1 MRPFL
6 IALLLM
12 ILPESVIVAGETTRY
27 PERTIRLIVPT
38 VPGSP
43 PDTVARMIGDRL
55 AKSLGQAVV
64 VENRPGAI
72 GTIGL
77 NAVAHSAADG
87 YTLGMIALPYIVAPA
102 LLRHVPYDTERDLAP
117 VTLIAWNYAVLAV
130 RADSKFDSVERLV
143 MAAKAQ
149 PRSLSYSSNGNGT
162 PSHLAAELFKREAG
176 IEAVH
181 VPYKGALA
189 AVSALLA
196 GDVDFAFAA
205 SEALVPQVRSGK
217 LRALATDAPHR
228 LPAFADVPT
237 MTELGFPHVD
247 IRDWQGIVAP
257 AGTPKPI
264 IDHLNEVIANAL
276 RDPQVRGRLEFLGME
291 PAALG
296 PDRFAQHLGVEIQ
309 RWSHLVR
316 DAHITAD

>member
-1 MRPFL
+1 MRAFL
-6 IALLLM
+6 IALFLTVLAA
-12 ILPESVIVAGETTRY
+12 PAIVAGETGRY

-38 VPGSP
+38 VPGTP
-43 PDTVARMIGDRL
+43 PDTVARIIGDRL
-55 AKSLGQAVV
+55 AHKLGQAVV

-77 NAVAHSAADG
+77 NAVARSAPDG

-117 VTLIAWNYAVLAV
+117 VTLVAWNYAVLAV
-130 RADSKFDSVERLV
+130 RADSKFDSVEHLIR
-143 MAAKAQ
+143 AAKAQ

-181 VPYKGALA
+181 VPYKGAVA
-189 AVSALLA
+189 AVTALLA
-196 GDVDFAFAA
+196 GEVDFGFAA
-205 SEALVPQVRSGK
+205 SEALLPQVRSGK

-228 LPAFADVPT
+228 LVAFADVPT

-247 IRDWQGIVAP
+247 ISDWQGIVAP
-257 AGTPKPI
+257 AGTPRPI
-264 IDHLNEVIANAL
+264 IDRLNEAIANAL
-276 RDPQVRGRLEFLGME
+276 SDAQIRGRLESFGME

-296 PDRFAQHLGVEIQ
+296 AHRFAQHLRVEIE

-316 DAHITAD
+316 DAHISAD

>member
-1 MRPFL
+1 MRAFL

-12 ILPESVIVAGETTRY
+12 VLAAPAIVAGETGRY

-38 VPGSP
+38 VPGTP
-43 PDTVARMIGDRL
+43 PDTVARIIGDRL
-55 AKSLGQAVV
+55 ANKLGQAVV

-77 NAVAHSAADG
+77 NAVARSAPDG

-117 VTLIAWNYAVLAV
+117 VTLVAWNYAVLAV
-130 RADSKFDSVERLV
+130 RADSKFDSVEHLIR
-143 MAAKAQ
+143 AAKAQ

-181 VPYKGALA
+181 VPYKGAVA
-189 AVSALLA
+189 AVTALLA
-196 GDVDFAFAA
+196 GDVDFGFAA
-205 SEALVPQVRSGK
+205 SEALLPQVRSGK

-228 LPAFADVPT
+228 LVAFADVPT

-247 IRDWQGIVAP
+247 ISDWQGIVAP
-257 AGTPKPI
+257 AGTPRPI
-264 IDHLNEVIANAL
+264 IDRLNEAIANAL
-276 RDPQVRGRLEFLGME
+276 SDAQIRGRLESLGME

-296 PDRFAQHLGVEIQ
+296 PDRFAQHMRIEIE

-316 DAHITAD
+316 DAHISAD